1 MRITTDLST
10 GTPAK
15 WTRGTVAM
23 WWRADDGIT
32 TDEQFAALRGKVIN
46 AASTVT
52 DDGSRIS
59 VQVTSPDGELGFSG
73 NLVRKVFPQAVQANP
88 TSPDNKE
95 YWGFEQTA
103 TVGGVEAENVLF
115 TVNGED
121 IATPIFQK
129 SNL

>member
-1 MRITTDLST
+1 MQIQPIDACISELKAQRDY
-10 GTPAK
+10 
-15 WTRGTVAM
+15 
-23 WWRADDGIT
+23 
-32 TDEQFAALRGKVIN
+32 DEVIF
-46 AASTVT
+46 
-52 DDGSRIS
+52 
-59 VQVTSPDGELGFSG
+59 TSPDGELGFSG

>member
-1 MRITTDLST
+1 
-10 GTPAK
+10 
-15 WTRGTVAM
+15 M

-32 TDEQFAALRGKVIN
+32 TDEQFAALREKIIS

-59 VQVTSPDGELGFSG
+59 VQVTTPDGDLGFSG
-73 NLVRKVFPQAVQANP
+73 NLVRKFFPQAVQANP

-103 TVGGVEAENVLF
+103 TIGGVEAENVLF

-121 IATPIFQK
+121 IAGPIFQK